1 MRLRALVFVPTV
13 ILAVLALPA
22 TAQADTPPFVFPDG
36 CCYLDG
42 AMIRTVVPPA
52 AAPNA
57 GRDDFYAVMG
67 GVAEQKGVV
76 AVGPG
81 SAGYHGG
88 DWKFFA
94 VTWNVEPYLLTSADA
109 VLAAEAA
116 GDVTI
121 TRVAEN
127 DFKCPIQP

>member
-1 MRLRALVFVPTV
+1 MRLRALLFVPALV
-13 ILAVLALPA
+13 LALLALPA
-22 TAQADTPPFVFPDG
+22 PARADTPPFVFPDG

-42 AMIRTVVPPA
+42 GVVRTVVPPA
-52 AAPNA
+52 AAPDA

-67 GVAEQKGVV
+67 GVAGQKGVV

-88 DWKFFA
+88 DWRFFA
-94 VTWNVEPYLLTSADA
+94 VTWNVQPYLLTSAGA
-109 VLAAEAA
+109 VLAAVAA

-121 TRVAEN
+121 TRVPGN

>member
-1 MRLRALVFVPTV
+1 MRLRALLFVPALV
-13 ILAVLALPA
+13 LALLALPA
-22 TAQADTPPFVFPDG
+22 PARADTPPFVFPDG
-36 CCYLDG
+36 CCFLDG
-42 AMIRTVVPPA
+42 GVVRTVVPPA
-52 AAPNA
+52 AAPDA

-67 GVAEQKGVV
+67 GVAGQKGVV

-88 DWKFFA
+88 DWRFFA
-94 VTWNVEPYLLTSADA
+94 VTWNVQPYLLTSAGA
-109 VLAAEAA
+109 VLAAAAA

-121 TRVAEN
+121 TRVPGN

>member
-1 MRLRALVFVPTV
+1 MGLRALLFVPT
-13 ILAVLALPA
+13 LMFALLTLPA
-22 TAQADTPPFVFPDG
+22 TAQAGTPPFVFPDS

-42 AMIRTVVPPA
+42 AVVRTVVPPA
-52 AAPNA
+52 TAPNA
-57 GRDDFYAVMG
+57 GRDDFYAVVG
-67 GVAEQKGVV
+67 GVAGQKGVV

-88 DWKFFA
+88 DWKFLA
-94 VTWNVEPYLLTSADA
+94 VTWNVDPYLLTSAGA
-109 VLAAEAA
+109 VLAAAAA

-127 DFKCPIQP
+127 DFTCPIQP